1 MSHNLLVTRLEAAI
15 RKFVYLASR
24 FIIVLAEGRRFLFG
38 LQARRRLYFVASR
51 TRGAAPGASKVY
63 LDLCREAL
71 DEITRYRY
79 TSQYS
84 ITRYWTPADTRSSSS
99 SSRASDQ
106 GHSLLYDSFL
116 YAFSSQFNVF
126 G

>member
-71 DEITRYRY
+71 DEITRYP
-79 TSQYS
+79 THLSTALS
-84 ITRYWTPADTRSSSS
+84 AT
-99 SSRASDQ
+99 
-106 GHSLLYDSFL
+106 GHRRHTVKFKQQQSK
-116 YAFSSQFNVF
+116 
-126 G
+126 